1 MLDIAVGYHQDK
13 TLPLERGALM
23 GAATPLHP
31 SAAALLYWAAP
42 SD

>member
-13 TLPLERGALM
+13 ALPQEHGVLM

-31 SAAALLYWAAP
+31 STAALLYWAAP